1 MEKIII
7 FEKNKYES
15 KDIVLLLYTIKLMMI
30 ELKKKIFLT
39 NLYTNNIF
47 LEEGYFIRASE
58 DWWNCIMKMYYSLLL
73 EFEFTLDEDRDGDR
87 IGEQRDNPRFIFNCE
102 ALKQM
107 NKRLF

>member
-1 MEKIII
+1 
-7 FEKNKYES
+7 
-15 KDIVLLLYTIKLMMI
+15 
-30 ELKKKIFLT
+30 
-39 NLYTNNIF
+39 
-47 LEEGYFIRASE
+47 
-58 DWWNCIMKMYYSLLL
+58 MKMYYSLLL

>member
-15 KDIVLLLYTIKLMMI
+15 KDVVLLLYTIKLMMI

-58 DWWNCIMKMYYSLLL
+58 DW
-73 EFEFTLDEDRDGDR
+73 
-87 IGEQRDNPRFIFNCE
+87 
-102 ALKQM
+102 
-107 NKRLF
+107 